1 MMNLTT
7 ARILAYTKLS
17 GRRPLSSVS
26 ADLLCPLRR
35 PRFGGGRPAARTQ
48 RRTLLYKIRN
58 AVLGIVALTSMSGAV
73 LAVPTQAAEQY
84 IVGVHKAAPE
94 RLFAYPYGGSYLK
107 RTRHSFGNPYV
118 NPYYGSYYAPA
129 GYYNYW
135 AYYAPPYWNSTAAA
149 PMALTAAYSGPVGS
163 RLACHD
169 PVQKKA
175 PLGAGLRRHLAYS
188 GRAPQPR
195 LKSPK

>member
-1 MMNLTT
+1 
-7 ARILAYTKLS
+7 
-17 GRRPLSSVS
+17 
-26 ADLLCPLRR
+26 
-35 PRFGGGRPAARTQ
+35 
-48 RRTLLYKIRN
+48 LYKIRN

-84 IVGVHKAAPE
+84 VVGVHKAAPE

-135 AYYAPPYWNSTAAA
+135 AYYAPPYWNF
-149 PMALTAAYSGPVGS
+149 YGGS
-163 RLACHD
+163 
-169 PVQKKA
+169 PY
-175 PLGAGLRRHLAYS
+175 GLNGCLQWPCR
-188 GRAPQPR
+188 
-195 LKSPK
+195 